1 MASEMMAL
9 LKPISKYHHGT
20 TTTTRK
26 TTTTPILPQR
36 ISTVIRMSSATTTAT
51 TKGGGKNKKA
61 IKETLLAPRFYTT
74 DFDEMEQLF
83 NTEMNKNLN
92 EAEFEALLQEF
103 KTDYN
108 QTHFVRNKDFKEAA
122 DEMQG
127 PLRQIFVE
135 FLERSCTAEFS
146 GFLLYKE
153 LGRRLKKTNPVVAE
167 IFSLMSRDEARHAG
181 FLNKGLSD
189 FNLALDL
196 GFLTKAR
203 KYTFFKPKFIFYA
216 TYLSE
221 KIGYWRYIT
230 IYRHLKANPEYQVYP
245 IFKYFENWCQDE
257 NRHGDFFSALMK
269 AQPQFLNDWK
279 AKLWARFF
287 CLSVYVT
294 MYLNDTQRTAF
305 YEGIGLNTKEFD
317 MHVIIE
323 TNRTTA
329 RIFPAVLDVE
339 NPEFKRKLDRMA
351 DINSK
356 ILAIGET
363 DDIPLVKNLKRIP
376 HIAALVSELLA
387 MYLMKP
393 IESGSVD
400 IAEMDPQLGAFGAL
414 DRVGQDTSVPC
425 LAVPKIELIQI
436 RLFSAST
443 KPKLHK
449 HRTIRLNFTTYA
461 YSCRYTN
468 LDDNTYLENTID
480 FM

>member
-1 MASEMMAL
+1 MAAEMAMV
-9 LKPISKYHHGT
+9 KPLTKFSNGAPKFGSNPGSPK
-20 TTTTRK
+20 TRASSM
-26 TTTTPILPQR
+26 L
-36 ISTVIRMSSATTTAT
+36 RMSARAETAAAAAKKT
-51 TKGGGKNKKA
+51 PKKA
-61 IKETLLAPRFYTT
+61 PKTPPKETLLAPRFYTT
-74 DFDEMEQLF
+74 DFDEMETLF
-83 NTEMNKNLN
+83 NTEINKNLN

-108 QTHFVRNKDFKEAA
+108 QTHFVRNKEFKEAA
-122 DEMQG
+122 DKLQG

-230 IYRHLKANPEYQVYP
+230 IYRHLKENPEYQCYP
-245 IFKYFENWCQDE
+245 IFNYFENWCQDE

-279 AKLWARFF
+279 AKLWSRFF
-287 CLSVYVT
+287 CLS
-294 MYLNDTQRTAF
+294 RTAF
-305 YEGIGLNTKEFD
+305 YQGIGLNTKEFD

-339 NPEFKRKLDRMA
+339 NPEFKRKLDRMVE
-351 DINSK
+351 INQK
-356 ILAIGET
+356 LIAVGES

-376 HIAALVSELLA
+376 MVAALASELLA
-387 MYLMKP
+387 AYLMPP

-400 IAEMDPQLGAFGAL
+400 FADFETQL
-414 DRVGQDTSVPC
+414 V
-425 LAVPKIELIQI
+425 
-436 RLFSAST
+436 
-443 KPKLHK
+443 
-449 HRTIRLNFTTYA
+449 Y
-461 YSCRYTN
+461 
-468 LDDNTYLENTID
+468 
-480 FM
+480 

>member
-1 MASEMMAL
+1 MAAEMAL
-9 LKPISKYHHGT
+9 AKPIISSKFT
-20 TTTTRK
+20 NSSQNSQFRSVK
-26 TTTTPILPQR
+26 
-36 ISTVIRMSSATTTAT
+36 MSAATSTTTAAT
-51 TKGGGKNKKA
+51 GGGGGGKKKIQKTA
-61 IKETLLAPRFYTT
+61 IKETLLTPRFYTT
-74 DFDEMEQLF
+74 DFDEMETLF
-83 NTEMNKNLN
+83 NTEINKQLN
-92 EAEFEALLQEF
+92 EEEFVALLQEF

-108 QTHFVRNKDFKEAA
+108 QTHFVRNKEFKEAA
-122 DEMQG
+122 DKMQG

-203 KYTFFKPKFIFYA
+203 K
-216 TYLSE
+216 
-221 KIGYWRYIT
+221 
-230 IYRHLKANPEYQVYP
+230 HLKANPEYQCYP

-294 MYLNDTQRTAF
+294 MYLNDCQRSAF
-305 YEGIGLNTKEFD
+305 YEGIGLDTKEFD

-339 NPEFKRKLDRMA
+339 NPEFKRKLDRMVV
-351 DINSK
+351 INQK
-356 ILAIGET
+356 LLAVGET

-376 HIAALVSELLA
+376 IIAALVSELISA
-387 MYLMKP
+387 YLMKP
-393 IESGSVD
+393 IEAGSVD
-400 IAEMDPQLGAFGAL
+400 FPESKPQL
-414 DRVGQDTSVPC
+414 V
-425 LAVPKIELIQI
+425 
-436 RLFSAST
+436 
-443 KPKLHK
+443 
-449 HRTIRLNFTTYA
+449 Y
-461 YSCRYTN
+461 
-468 LDDNTYLENTID
+468 
-480 FM
+480 

>member
-1 MASEMMAL
+1 MAAEMAL
-9 LKPISKYHHGT
+9 VKPISISKVGNYPKP
-20 TTTTRK
+20 R
-26 TTTTPILPQR
+26 IPQKKFFT
-36 ISTVIRMSSATTTAT
+36 ISMSATSSKPAAQSSSNKG
-51 TKGGGKNKKA
+51 TKKG
-61 IKETLLAPRFYTT
+61 IKESLLTPRFYTT
-74 DFDEMEQLF
+74 DFDEMETLF
-83 NTEMNKNLN
+83 NTDINKNLN

-122 DEMQG
+122 DKMQG
-127 PLRQIFVE
+127 PMRQIFVE

-230 IYRHLKANPEYQVYP
+230 IYRHLKSNPEYQLYP

-279 AKLWARFF
+279 AKLWSRFF

-294 MYLNDTQRTAF
+294 MYLNDCQRSAF
-305 YEGIGLNTKEFD
+305 YEGIGLDAKEFD

-323 TNRTTA
+323 VSG
-329 RIFPAVLDVE
+329 F
-339 NPEFKRKLDRMA
+339 
-351 DINSK
+351 
-356 ILAIGET
+356 LA
-363 DDIPLVKNLKRIP
+363 
-376 HIAALVSELLA
+376 H
-387 MYLMKP
+387 
-393 IESGSVD
+393 
-400 IAEMDPQLGAFGAL
+400 
-414 DRVGQDTSVPC
+414 
-425 LAVPKIELIQI
+425 
-436 RLFSAST
+436 
-443 KPKLHK
+443 
-449 HRTIRLNFTTYA
+449 
-461 YSCRYTN
+461 
-468 LDDNTYLENTID
+468 
-480 FM
+480 

>member
-1 MASEMMAL
+1 MASSAMELSL
-9 LKPISKYHHGT
+9 LNPAMRHHGGGLAA
-20 TTTTRK
+20 RSASGLPLARRSSVVRFRVSASAAAAPPKPSSSGPKKRGK
-26 TTTTPILPQR
+26 TEIQ
-36 ISTVIRMSSATTTAT
+36 
-51 TKGGGKNKKA
+51 
-61 IKETLLAPRFYTT
+61 ETLLTPRFYTT
-74 DFDEMEQLF
+74 DFDEMERLF
-83 NTEMNKNLN
+83 NAEINKQLN
-92 EAEFEALLQEF
+92 QAEFDALLQEF

-108 QTHFVRNKDFKEAA
+108 QTHFVRNQEFKEAA
-122 DEMQG
+122 DKMQG

-146 GFLLYKE
+146 GSSSTRSSAAGSRHVLMSSVSSQ
-153 LGRRLKKTNPVVAE
+153 KTNPVVAE

-230 IYRHLKANPEYQVYP
+230 IFRHLKANPEYQVYP

-257 NRHGDFFSALMK
+257 NRHGDFFSALLK

-279 AKLWARFF
+279 AKLWSRFF

-294 MYLNDTQRTAF
+294 MYLNDCQRTSF
-305 YEGIGLNTKEFD
+305 YEGIGLDTKEFD

-339 NPEFKRKLDRMA
+339 NPEFKRKLDRMVE
-351 DINSK
+351 INQK
-356 ILAIGET
+356 IIAIGAS

-376 HIAALVSELLA
+376 HIAALVSELIA
-387 MYLMKP
+387 AYLMPP

-400 IAEMDPQLGAFGAL
+400 FAEFEPQL
-414 DRVGQDTSVPC
+414 V
-425 LAVPKIELIQI
+425 
-436 RLFSAST
+436 
-443 KPKLHK
+443 
-449 HRTIRLNFTTYA
+449 Y
-461 YSCRYTN
+461 
-468 LDDNTYLENTID
+468 
-480 FM
+480 